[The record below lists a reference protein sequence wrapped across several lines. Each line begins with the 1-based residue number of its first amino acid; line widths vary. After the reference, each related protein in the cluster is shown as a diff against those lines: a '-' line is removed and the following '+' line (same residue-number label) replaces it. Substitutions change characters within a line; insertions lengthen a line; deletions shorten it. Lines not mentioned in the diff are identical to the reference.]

1 MRSGA
6 GAAESS
12 TGAGGG
18 HHGIHGFLRGG
29 SKELVINK
37 DYGMI
42 IENNSEEL
50 LLPAL
55 EEAINDKEGRI
66 HATKLSYQRLCEN
79 FTWDTVER
87 KVEMIMDEF
96 NK

>member
-1 MRSGA
+1 M
-6 GAAESS
+6 
-12 TGAGGG
+12 
-18 HHGIHGFLRGG
+18 
-29 SKELVINK
+29 
-37 DYGMI
+37 
-42 IENNSEEL
+42 
-50 LLPAL
+50 LPAL

-66 HATKLSYQRLCEN
+66 QATKLSYQRLCEN